1 MIEKDILLKAIHD
14 LKTPLT
20 SISCVVDLLARS
32 IKEDKRGYIPK
43 IKAATEQLLD
53 QIVVLHW
60 LVRIE
65 TGDYEASPQRLR
77 LKELIES
84 TITSLCSKGFPADN
98 LKLDIS
104 HDIIIS
110 IDPFL
115 LRQTIECLLK
125 EFKLDELKNGIYI
138 GSRREAG
145 ERVVISISN
154 HEGMVERDRDCE
166 AIKGAKGCSI
176 SLILSNRLVNML
188 GGELYMGVGEG
199 RRCYLFTIRDS

>member
-1 MIEKDILLKAIHD
+1 MVEKDILLKAIHD

-20 SISCVVDLLARS
+20 SISCVVDLLEGS

-53 QIVVLHW
+53 QITVLHW

-65 TGDYEASPQRLR
+65 TGDYESSPQRFR

-104 HDIIIS
+104 DDIIINT
-110 IDPFL
+110 DPFL

-125 EFKLDELKNGIYI
+125 EFRLEELKKGIYI
-138 GSRREAG
+138 GSTRG
-145 ERVVISISN
+145 SGDTVMISISN
-154 HEGMVERDRDCE
+154 HEGMVKRDMDCE
-166 AIKGAKGCSI
+166 AVKGAKGCSI
-176 SLILSNRLVNML
+176 SLILSERLVGLL
-188 GGELYMGVGEG
+188 GGELHMGAGEE
-199 RRCYLFTIRDS
+199 RRCYLFTITDS